1 MLKTIETLHD
11 SITIKE
17 EPYKPGDLKW
27 VIGELKVSNATRIG
41 PEESAIDLE
50 KAIKYRIIGHLYRE
64 VEERLLE
71 IRDNHVQGM
80 TQRLW
85 SDICSLISDLRVK

>member
-11 SITIKE
+11 SINIKE
-17 EPYKPGDLKW
+17 EPPRFPEAG
-27 VIGELKVSNATRIG
+27 KVTGKLTISNMAYVS